1 MTLSWEDS
9 IAEDSIV
16 NVCRSAGP
24 TRGWGTIRTARR
36 SDRLYRPGCQ
46 SGHAPGGGPTFDA
59 SLIPARVN
67 PPGEQDLA
75 GWLAKCCDR
84 RSSKAGN
91 AACGQANEAPATARE
106 RASIEQAAIC
116 SQFKGSGAV

>member
-1 MTLSWEDS
+1 LPKTLLSTFAVRLAALG
-9 IAEDSIV
+9 IAEP
-16 NVCRSAGP
+16 SALLAEAIGFIGQAVRAATP
-24 TRGWGTIRTARR
+24 
-36 SDRLYRPGCQ
+36 
-46 SGHAPGGGPTFDA
+46 PGGAPTFDA

-84 RSSKAGN
+84 RSSKASN

-106 RASIEQAAIC
+106 RASIE
-116 SQFKGSGAV
+116 